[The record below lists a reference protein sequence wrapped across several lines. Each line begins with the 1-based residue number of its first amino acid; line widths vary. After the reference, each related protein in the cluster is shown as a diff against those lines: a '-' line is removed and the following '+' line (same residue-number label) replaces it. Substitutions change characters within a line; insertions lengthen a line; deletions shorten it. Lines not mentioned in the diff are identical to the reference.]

1 MNGTEKSVTV
11 KFPKIP
17 KAERPDRLLF
27 VQPEEGQA
35 RFNVAQKDKFHLL
48 AEKIGRLVLKSWK
61 DGQPV
66 MHVGIFGRTHIGKS
80 EFANAVF
87 SQLEGAEGMSLKSR
101 TRMERIE
108 ATFPKCF
115 HVDYWQYEGI
125 RKTAYLK
132 NPQAADEL
140 LISEWTELLAE
151 TELQADRIEVELLRT
166 ESEGDILK
174 KYSEME
180 MPFPAYPGFR
190 FRPKFRQG
198 KMFSIF
204 TATVAGYGKG
214 IELVEELKAAEDLK
228 DIIL

>member
-1 MNGTEKSVTV
+1 MNGTEKSVTI
-11 KFPKIP
+11 KLPKIP
-17 KAERPDRLLF
+17 KAERPNRLLF
-27 VQPEEGQA
+27 VQPKEGQA

-48 AEKIGRLVLKSWK
+48 AEEIGRLVLKSWK
-61 DGQPV
+61 NGQPV
-66 MHVGIFGRTHIGKS
+66 MHVGIFGRTQIGKS

-87 SQLEGAEGMSLKSR
+87 SQLEGAEGLSLKSR

-108 ATFPKCF
+108 ATFPKCY

-125 RKTAYLK
+125 RKAAYLK

-140 LISEWTELLAE
+140 LISEWTEMLAE
-151 TELQADRIEVELLRT
+151 QELQADRIEVELLRT

-174 KYSEME
+174 KYSEMKT
-180 MPFPAYPGFR
+180 PFPAHPNAR
-190 FRPKFRQG
+190 FIQKNIYG
-198 KMFSIF
+198 KTFNVF